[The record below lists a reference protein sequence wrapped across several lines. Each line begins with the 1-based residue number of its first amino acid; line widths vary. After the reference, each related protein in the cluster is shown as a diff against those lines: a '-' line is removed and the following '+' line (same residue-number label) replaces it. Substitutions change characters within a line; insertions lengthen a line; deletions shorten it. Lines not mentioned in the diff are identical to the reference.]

1 MRMAY
6 INNENGLSMTELL
19 AGAFIM
25 LIVLAGATNVLVTQQ
40 SILQDENDNSK
51 VRAKGRL
58 AIKLIAKEVRMAG
71 NGLPPFKAITD
82 PSSDPLPATVNSL
95 SFMTN
100 LQGVRTVMKM
110 DPASGGA
117 MSGDT
122 DVTII
127 PTFDPEKVFKDND
140 KIVLYN
146 PNDPEGNVFDKVV
159 VDGDVSDTGTL
170 LAFIPALNND
180 YELIP
185 TANIIPINKYNDYT
199 IFQDGNMI
207 KKTIDGQTVILIND
221 LDLSAQGL
229 VFDFN
234 GETDPAQ
241 VNSIGITL
249 NMLAPNNNHATIEF
263 HTDVSIRN
271 SQEG

>member
-1 MRMAY
+1 
-6 INNENGLSMTELL
+6 
-19 AGAFIM
+19 M
-25 LIVLAGATNVLVTQQ
+25 LIVLAGATNVLTTQQ

-58 AIKLIAKEVRMAG
+58 AIRLIAKEVRMAG

-95 SFMTN
+95 SFVSN
-100 LQGVRTVMKM
+100 LQGVRTVM

-117 MSGDT
+117 AINAT
-122 DVTII
+122 DMTII
-127 PTFDPEKVFKDND
+127 PGAAFKDND